1 MRKFDIE
8 NVDNI
13 DLAKIIENMSEDNVN
28 IITDEQDNKEDD
40 EITVADVIED
50 TEEKDEKEELKDKI
64 NETLENIEE
73 NQEEDTLYDND
84 SIKVILQDYKELKAK
99 YDELNDKYIRTMA
112 DFGNFR
118 KRNLEENRLKID
130 KSKVGILKEVILL
143 NDTFEKAFKE
153 ADENQSFDN
162 LYEGVKAIQKFV
174 DILLEKENVHPI
186 DAIGE
191 KFNPEIHD
199 CVAVVPMPG
208 KEAETIIDEIEKGYM
223 INKTVVRPSKVVVA
237 GGSSEEPNV
246 QNEEKEEET
255 TLDNIEENVEDKVEE
270 TEDSVENTD
279 DIGEEI
285 PVNIN

>member
-1 MRKFDIE
+1 ME
-8 NVDNI
+8 NMDNI

-28 IITDEQDNKEDD
+28 IITDEQDNNDNIQETD
-40 EITVADVIED
+40 EITVED
-50 TEEKDEKEELKDKI
+50 TNTVKEEEKNNIKDKI
-64 NETLENIEE
+64 NETLENLEE

-84 SIKVILQDYKELKAK
+84 SIKVILQDYKELKSK

-143 NDTFEKAFKE
+143 NDTFDRALKE
-153 ADENQSFDN
+153 ADENQSFEN
-162 LYEGVKAIQKFV
+162 LYEGVQAIQKLV
-174 DILLEKENVHPI
+174 DVLLDKENVHPI

-191 KFNPEIHD
+191 KFNPELHD
-199 CVAVVPMPG
+199 CVAVVPAPG
-208 KEAETIIDEIEKGYM
+208 QEPETIIDEIEKGYV

-237 GGSSEEPNV
+237 GGSNEEDTS
-246 QNEEKEEET
+246 QNEEDNEEKTETLETDTENTEEITEET
-255 TLDNIEENVEDKVEE
+255 IEETDNTEE
-270 TEDSVENTD
+270 VT
-279 DIGEEI
+279 EEI